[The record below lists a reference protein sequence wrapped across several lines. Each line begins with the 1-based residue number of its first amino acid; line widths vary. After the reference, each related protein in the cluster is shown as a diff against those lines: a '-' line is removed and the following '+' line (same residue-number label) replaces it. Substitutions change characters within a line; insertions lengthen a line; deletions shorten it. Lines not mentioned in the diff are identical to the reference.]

1 MTFGGWQK
9 ISLLDFPGKISSIL
23 FTNGCVF
30 RCSFCYNPGLV
41 EPPFKTV
48 INEETVLKYL
58 AERAKVLE
66 GVVITG
72 GEPAIHADL
81 PEFLRKVKLLGYPVK
96 LDTCG
101 YLPHVLERL
110 IGEKLIDYVAMDIK
124 APLAQYAVVTR
135 VPVNTDFIL
144 KSISMIMSSG
154 IPYEFRST
162 LVDGVHSAENIIEM
176 ARLIS
181 GADVYYLQPFQT
193 STALLNPDFL
203 SKRAPARDKLEVTA
217 ARCRKYVKRCE
228 IRG

>member
-41 EPPFKTV
+41 EPPFKTIV
-48 INEETVLKYL
+48 DEETVLKYF
-58 AERAKVLE
+58 ADRTKVLE

-72 GEPAIHADL
+72 GEPTIHAEL
-81 PEFLRKVKLLGYPVK
+81 PEFLKKVKSLGLPLK

-101 YLPHVLERL
+101 YLPRILERL
-110 IGEKLIDYVAMDIK
+110 IREKLIDYIAMDIK
-124 APLAQYAVVTR
+124 APLAQYASVTR
-135 VPVNTDFIL
+135 IPVNTDFIS
-144 KSISMIMSSG
+144 KSIKIVMSSG

-162 LVDGVHSAENIIEM
+162 VVDEVHSTENIVDM

-181 GADVYYLQPFQT
+181 DAEIYYLQPFQPA
-193 STALLNPDFL
+193 SVLLNSDFL
-203 SKRAPARDKLEVTA
+203 SKRAPSRDRLEMA
-217 ARCRKYVKRCE
+217 AELCRKFVKRCE

>member
-48 INEETVLKYL
+48 ISEETVLKYL
-58 AERAKVLE
+58 AERANVLE

-72 GEPAIHADL
+72 GEPTIHADL
-81 PEFLRKVKLLGYPVK
+81 PEFLKKIKLLGYPVK

-124 APLAQYAVVTR
+124 APLAKYAAITR
-135 VPVNTDFIL
+135 VPVNPDFIS
-144 KSISMIMSSG
+144 KSINIIMSSG

-162 LVDGVHSAENIIEM
+162 LVEGVHNAEDIVRM
-176 ARLIS
+176 AQMIL
-181 GADVYYLQPFQT
+181 GADMYYLQLFRT
-193 STALLNPDFL
+193 SPVLLNPDFL
-203 SKRAPARDKLEVTA
+203 SKRAPLRSQLEVA
-217 ARCRKYVKRCE
+217 ADRCRLYVKRCE

>member
-30 RCSFCYNPGLV
+30 RCSFCYNPGV
-41 EPPFKTV
+41 VDPPLKKV

-154 IPYEFRST
+154 IPYELRST
-162 LVDGVHSAENIIEM
+162 LVDGVHSAENIIEW
-176 ARLIS
+176 ARFFS
-181 GADVYYLQPFQT
+181 CVVVYYFHPFKT
-193 STALLNPDFL
+193 SPALFNRDFL
-203 SKRAPARDKLEVTA
+203 KRLKIITISALSEI
-217 ARCRKYVKRCE
+217 CE
-228 IRG
+228 A